1 MESKK
6 YTTGDRFMLLR
17 KVKGFK
23 QEEMADILKIDP
35 KTLSKIENNE
45 VQPKIDLIERFVGVL
60 KKNEYKKRT
69 SY

>member
-23 QEEMADILKIDP
+23 QEEMADILKKDP
-35 KTLSKIENNE
+35 KTLIIFMNHHN
-45 VQPKIDLIERFVGVL
+45 L
-60 KKNEYKKRT
+60 N
-69 SY
+69 